1 MDKPFFAFWSV
12 SSSQALEQ
20 LATHPEGLTDDEAR
34 QRLARYGA
42 NFLKPPGRS
51 DTLTLLLAQFQ
62 TGWFMESVISASVI
76 VLVIR
81 SRRPFFKSR
90 PGRYLLMATLIV
102 AGVTLIFPF
111 TPLGRI
117 FGFVPLP
124 LSFLVIMLAIVAL
137 YMVTTEVVKKIFYQ
151 KVKF

>member
-12 SSSQALEQ
+12 SSASALEQ

>member
-137 YMVTTEVVKKIFYQ
+137 YMVATEVVKKIFYQ
-151 KVKF
+151 RVKF